1 MSATTASTNTELIRR
16 GYDAFA
22 RQDIPAVLGILHPDI
37 TWHVPGRS
45 PISGDYKGHDQVL
58 GFFAEIAQRSAGTF
72 RIDITDVLA
81 SAERVVVLC
90 TGSAERD
97 GRSLSAAQVHV
108 WRMDGERAVD
118 FREYQ
123 GDQQAED
130 EFWAS

>member
-1 MSATTASTNTELIRR
+1 MSATTASTNAELIRR

-22 RQDIPAVLGILHPDI
+22 RQDIPTVLGILHPDI

-58 GFFAEIAQRSAGTF
+58 GFFTEVAQRSAGTF
-72 RIDITDVLA
+72 HIGITDVLA
-81 SAERVVVLC
+81 SGERVVVLC

-97 GRSLSAAQVHV
+97 GRSVSTAQVHV
-108 WRMDGERAVD
+108 WRIDGERAVD
-118 FREYQ
+118 FCEYQ